1 MPMRTHIADMPMI
14 TMLVPRDLAVFELE
28 SMVHLLIRRYLH
40 IRMLMNAGILIDDAA
55 IRITNRKVILDFL
68 SISRPITSILKIP
81 TDRRPAWGC
90 EFDVLYMENDMRSSL
105 CPLQAKH
112 TAQNKHSHERQ
123 KCGFE
128 NAHRKAS
135 PDNLREILFPIALN
149 HLAIKCTLKIQ
160 PIFFK
165 LQFVNYRVFIR
176 GKPRRRAGEYQRFT

>member
-1 MPMRTHIADMPMI
+1 
-14 TMLVPRDLAVFELE
+14 
-28 SMVHLLIRRYLH
+28 
-40 IRMLMNAGILIDDAA
+40 
-55 IRITNRKVILDFL
+55 
-68 SISRPITSILKIP
+68 
-81 TDRRPAWGC
+81 
-90 EFDVLYMENDMRSSL
+90 MENDMRSSL

-112 TAQNKHSHERQ
+112 TAQNKHSHERP